1 MTRKGELRLQAPR
14 KVKFAAAWPTK
25 CGKSRRR
32 KGEKKL
38 ENLSKGVDTKRKYQ
52 KQNEKT
58 KAMVEKGLG
67 EQTEKVAKSS
77 NIEWNILGY
86 RRISPRMV
94 LPKKDKTVSVG
105 DERS

>member
-1 MTRKGELRLQAPR
+1 
-14 KVKFAAAWPTK
+14 
-25 CGKSRRR
+25 
-32 KGEKKL
+32 
-38 ENLSKGVDTKRKYQ
+38 
-52 KQNEKT
+52 
-58 KAMVEKGLG
+58 MVEKGLG